1 MVSSKPVIVPIGCLQ
16 DEFHSTASQSSRSEL
31 KGRGVTEAWPKL
43 AEVKSM
49 IPYSRTEWALVY
61 CKVLCF
67 LEADS
72 FASDTVK
79 VGKIGS

>member
-1 MVSSKPVIVPIGCLQ
+1 M
-16 DEFHSTASQSSRSEL
+16 

-61 CKVLCF
+61 CEVLCF

-72 FASDTVK
+72 FASDAVR
-79 VGKIGS
+79 

>member
-1 MVSSKPVIVPIGCLQ
+1 MVTLKPVILPIGLLQ
-16 DEFHSTASQSSRSEL
+16 DEIYCIPLFEVRV
-31 KGRGVTEAWPKL
+31 KGRGVTEAWPIL

-49 IPYSRTEWALVY
+49 IPYSRTKWALVN
-61 CKVLCF
+61 CEVLCF

>member
-16 DEFHSTASQSSRSEL
+16 DESTVSQSSRSEL

-61 CKVLCF
+61 CEVLCF

-72 FASDTVK
+72 FASNAVR
-79 VGKIGS
+79 